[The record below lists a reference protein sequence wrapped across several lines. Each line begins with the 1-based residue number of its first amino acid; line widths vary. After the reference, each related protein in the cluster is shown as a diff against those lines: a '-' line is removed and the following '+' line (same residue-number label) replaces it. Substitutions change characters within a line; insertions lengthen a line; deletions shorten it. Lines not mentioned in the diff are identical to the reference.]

1 MDMKKNITRVMAIL
15 LAAVCLSCVSVKVTR
30 TEINKKVDLS
40 GSWNDT
46 DSRLVAEEM
55 INDCLSRPWVGA
67 FSSGNGKL
75 PVVILGT
82 IMNRTSEHIN
92 ARLFESNLEKSLIN
106 SGKVKFVAG
115 KEERQ
120 ELREEKQD
128 QAQNASRATAK
139 AQKVETG
146 ADFMLQG
153 SINSVKDEVA
163 GKYVILYQ
171 VNLELVDLTTNEK
184 SWIGQKEI
192 KKVVS
197 RRAFGF

>member
-1 MDMKKNITRVMAIL
+1 MKNNMMRTAVLFLVMACFGCASL
-15 LAAVCLSCVSVKVTR
+15 KVTR

-55 INDCLSRPWVGA
+55 IKDCLSRPWVDA
-67 FSSGNGKL
+67 FSAGNSKP
-75 PVVILGT
+75 PVVILGA
-82 IMNRTSEHIN
+82 IVNRTSEHID
-92 ARLFESNLEKSLIN
+92 AQLFLSDLEKNLLN
-106 SGKVKFVAG
+106 AGKVRFVA
-115 KEERQ
+115 ERQQRQ

-128 QAQNASRATAK
+128 QAQNASKTTAK
-139 AQKVETG
+139 PQKVETG

-153 SINSVKDEVA
+153 SINSAKDEIA

-171 VNLELVDLTTNEK
+171 VNLELVNLTNNEK
-184 SWIGQKEI
+184 AWIGQKEI

-197 RRAFGF
+197 RRSFGF